1 MMKQDAKSNRERDDR
16 IDVAL
21 GLFQGVMAYNIEVRF
36 EGARTGLQVDHM
48 VRAIAKLEGDRA
60 LTISEKTH
68 KVIGNAAFDGASAV
82 DEDKRF
88 NVPCGIRLRSY
99 FTNDLPASP
108 WDGEGSFAGLEE
120 DGKDGEQLT
129 YLWRKD
135 PTLGRW
141 GARKYAIRGWENKI
155 LYEQVQLQCWED
167 RERLLLKLL
176 IEMTQGKE
184 FVAGVLSGV
193 PYPTVLPIQVRNV
206 PIGGGQRAYVIFATS
221 DVAAALLTAPA
232 AVPLLERFGAS
243 LMTVDD
249 YKAVLTSTD
258 DNIGSQVTDVTE
270 AEREGRMMVI
280 WGATEE
286 MTADS
291 LQSFF
296 DEVHGPAQ
304 GSVYLVEP
312 KRAYAPPNKLYVMVT
327 QKVVEGSDD
336 AARALLMSELIK
348 CEPQAQSRYNSQA
361 ITFKKSKSRIERAA
375 EKATWASVTRVRDG
389 TLSQQQ
395 QQGGQSSMMTQTQ
408 LDQVITA
415 FKNACLHDQAYQ
427 QQMAAALI
435 HQMKAQFAAM
445 AKEVGIQ
452 VVASLSQWR
461 RDTAVELDQQF
472 QESLDQGLVSACGRT
487 GTYVA
492 SSPAPANVTM
502 MNPQGG
508 AEAQRQQQRQADRMN
523 QQNFVHESHRE
534 PPMMSPSPM
543 NMQQQQFVT
552 PPAAQFPSQQ
562 SASAQV
568 DPAMAQQ
575 LFSHMMNS
583 GGNFHQ

>member
-1 MMKQDAKSNRERDDR
+1 MFELTLRLACSKVRWHTTSKCDLRVRER
-16 IDVAL
+16 AKH
-21 GLFQGVMAYNIEVRF
+21 
-36 EGARTGLQVDHM
+36 EGEHAT
-48 VRAIAKLEGDRA
+48 K
-60 LTISEKTH
+60 ISEKSH
-68 KVIGNAAFDGASAV
+68 KVIGNAAFDEARLSAA
-82 DEDKRF
+82 DDDKRF

-120 DGKDGEQLT
+120 EGRDGEQLT

-141 GARKYAIRGWENKI
+141 GARKYAIRGWENKM

-176 IEMTQGKE
+176 IEMTQGEE

-193 PYPTVLPIQVRNV
+193 PYPMVLPIQVRNV

-232 AVPLLERFGAS
+232 AVPLLERFGVS

-291 LQSFF
+291 LQGFF

-327 QKVVEGSDD
+327 QKVIEGSDD

-492 SSPAPANVTM
+492 SSPAPANVPRFNLM
-502 MNPQGG
+502 
-508 AEAQRQQQRQADRMN
+508 
-523 QQNFVHESHRE
+523 
-534 PPMMSPSPM
+534 
-543 NMQQQQFVT
+543 
-552 PPAAQFPSQQ
+552 
-562 SASAQV
+562 
-568 DPAMAQQ
+568 
-575 LFSHMMNS
+575 L
-583 GGNFHQ
+583 

>member
-68 KVIGNAAFDGASAV
+68 KVIGNAAFDEASAV

-99 FTNDLPASP
+99 FTNDLPTSP

-120 DGKDGEQLT
+120 DGKDGEQLS

-141 GARKYAIRGWENKI
+141 GARKYAIRGWENKM
-155 LYEQVQLQCWED
+155 LYEQLQLQCWED
-167 RERLLLKLL
+167 RERLLLKLM
-176 IEMTQGKE
+176 IEMTQGNE

-206 PIGGGQRAYVIFATS
+206 PIGGGQRAYVTFAAS

-232 AVPLLERFGAS
+232 AVPLLERFGVS

-296 DEVHGPAQ
+296 DEVHGPTQ

-327 QKVVEGSDD
+327 QKVIEGSDD
-336 AARALLMSELIK
+336 ATRALLMSELIK

-361 ITFKKSKSRIERAA
+361 ITFKKSKSRIQRAA
-375 EKATWASVTRVRDG
+375 DKATWASVTRVRDG
-389 TLSQQQ
+389 TLSQQP

-502 MNPQGG
+502 MQGA
-508 AEAQRQQQRQADRMN
+508 AEAQRQQQRQADRMT
-523 QQNFVHESHRE
+523 QQNTVHDSSRE
-534 PPMMSPSPM
+534 PTMMSPSPM
-543 NMQQQQFVT
+543 NMQSQQFMT
-552 PPAAQFPSQQ
+552 PPAGQFPSQVQ
-562 SASAQV
+562 NEVTPCKQCE
-568 DPAMAQQ
+568 DWGPCKKEI
-575 LFSHMMNS
+575 
-583 GGNFHQ
+583 